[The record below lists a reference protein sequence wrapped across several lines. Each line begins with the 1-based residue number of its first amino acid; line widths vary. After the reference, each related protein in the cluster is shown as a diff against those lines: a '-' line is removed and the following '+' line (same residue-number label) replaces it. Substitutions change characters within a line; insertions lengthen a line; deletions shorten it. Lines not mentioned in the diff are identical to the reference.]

1 MREAHPAYGRKQEK
15 EQTKDRGAKGNPAFI
30 GQEEGKPEEGTG
42 RGVSEL
48 TASSAAPDDGAARNR
63 LGPITA
69 AALLGS
75 FFSLL
80 RRMNVP
86 YHYVR
91 FLAGIP
97 GSRVGV
103 RDDLS
108 CHLALDALRVTPH
121 CDAGS
126 RLGRQRYARSPSGL
140 WEKAGKGTN

>member
-1 MREAHPAYGRKQEK
+1 M
-15 EQTKDRGAKGNPAFI
+15 F
-30 GQEEGKPEEGTG
+30 
-42 RGVSEL
+42 EL
-48 TASSAAPDDGAARNR
+48 IASSTAPDDGAARDR

-97 GSRVGV
+97 GSRVEA

-126 RLGRQRYARSPSGL
+126 SYGEDGAHTPNIMVSGTPPLSGRERASRRRERGEECLSS
-140 WEKAGKGTN
+140 

>member
-1 MREAHPAYGRKQEK
+1 MFVPLRVFLDPASKRGMTYHVTLHSMRTVSPRTVMRGPASGDNGMHEARPAYGRKQEK

-30 GQEEGKPEEGTG
+30 GQGEGKSEEGTG

-48 TASSAAPDDGAARNR
+48 TASSTAPDDGTARDR

-80 RRMNVP
+80 RRMNVS

-91 FLAGIP
+91 FLCRYFWIPHQGAG
-97 GSRVGV
+97 
-103 RDDLS
+103 
-108 CHLALDALRVTPH
+108 
-121 CDAGS
+121 
-126 RLGRQRYARSPSGL
+126 
-140 WEKAGKGTN
+140 